1 MLYFC
6 VLLFITSQKEIGA
19 AEIALISYV
28 IFFTLVI
35 IVTFVV
41 FFTIFQRRKNQMLI
55 SQFQQKQEF
64 EAELVK
70 TQQEIQD
77 QTLKHVGRELHDNVG
92 QLLSLAT
99 MQMNALSKVASDDIQ
114 SKVSNASEAIK
125 ESLTEVRSLSKS
137 LNSDVIF
144 NLGFFATIENEIQR
158 LNKSQLIEASLS
170 TEGDMVK
177 FENNKDET
185 ILFRILQEFFSNSLK
200 YAEAETFK
208 VHLDY
213 QKEQLIITAK
223 DNGKGFDIDAIQ
235 QGSGLTNMKKR
246 AELIN
251 ATYNLESSKGK
262 GTTLTLIYPYKL
274 KS

>member
-6 VLLFITSQKEIGA
+6 VLLFIASQKEIGA
-19 AEIALISYV
+19 AEIVLISYV

-35 IVTFVV
+35 IITFVV
-41 FFTIFQRRKNQMLI
+41 FFTVFQRRKNQMLI
-55 SQFQQKQEF
+55 TQFEQKEEF
-64 EAELVK
+64 EAELIK

-99 MQMNALSKVASDDIQ
+99 MQMNALSKVATDDIQ

-144 NLGFFATIENEIQR
+144 NLGFYATLENEIQR
-158 LNKSQLIEASLS
+158 LNKSQLIEVSLS
-170 TEGDMVK
+170 TKGDLVK

-185 ILFRILQEFFSNSLK
+185 ILFRILQEFFSNTLK
-200 YAEAETFK
+200 YADAESLM
-208 VHLDY
+208 VHLNY
-213 QKEQLIITAK
+213 QQEQLIITAK
-223 DNGKGFDIDAIQ
+223 DDGKGFDMDTAAK
-235 QGSGLTNMKKR
+235 GSGIINMKKR

-251 ATYNLESSKGK
+251 ATYNLESSIGR

-274 KS
+274 ES

>member
-1 MLYFC
+1 MLRFC
-6 VLLFITSQKEIGA
+6 VLLFIASQKEIGA
-19 AEIALISYV
+19 EEIALMSYV

-35 IVTFVV
+35 IITFVV

-55 SQFQQKQEF
+55 SQFQQKQQF

-144 NLGFFATIENEIQR
+144 NLGFNTTLENEIQR

-170 TEGDMVK
+170 TEGHLVK

-185 ILFRILQEFFSNSLK
+185 ILFRILQEFLSNALK
-200 YAEAETFK
+200 YADAESLM
-208 VHLDY
+208 VRLSY
-213 QKEQLIITAK
+213 QQEQLIITAK
-223 DNGKGFDIDAIQ
+223 DDGKGFDMDTAAK
-235 QGSGLTNMKKR
+235 GSGLINMKKR

-251 ATYNLESSKGK
+251 ATYNLESSTGE
-262 GTTLTLIYPYKL
+262 GTTLTLIYPYRL
-274 KS
+274 ES

>member
-1 MLYFC
+1 MLHLWFS
-6 VLLFITSQKEIGA
+6 LHPPLQETIKDEEI
-19 AEIALISYV
+19 ILIVYSL
-28 IFFTLVI
+28 IVI
-35 IVTFVV
+35 ICLSVLFV
-41 FFTIFQRRKNQMLI
+41 FFFIGFQKRKNQLVI
-55 SQFQQKQEF
+55 DKIKQQQDFQE
-64 EAELVK
+64 ELVK

-114 SKVSNASEAIK
+114 SKVSNASEAVK
-125 ESLTEVRSLSKS
+125 ESLMEVRSLSKS

-144 NLGFFATIENEIQR
+144 NLGFFATVENEIQR

-200 YAEAETFK
+200 YAEADTFK

-223 DNGKGFDIDAIQ
+223 DDGKGFDIDAIQ

-262 GTTLTLIYPYKL
+262 GTSLTLIYPYKL
-274 KS
+274 ES

>member
-1 MLYFC
+1 ML
-6 VLLFITSQKEIGA
+6 ITQFEQKE
-19 AEIALISYV
+19 
-28 IFFTLVI
+28 
-35 IVTFVV
+35 
-41 FFTIFQRRKNQMLI
+41 
-55 SQFQQKQEF
+55 EF
-64 EAELVK
+64 EAELIK

-170 TEGDMVK
+170 TKGDLVK

-213 QKEQLIITAK
+213 QKGQLIITAK
-223 DNGKGFDIDAIQ
+223 DDGKGFDIDAIQ

-251 ATYNLESSKGK
+251 ATYNLESSIGR

-274 KS
+274 ES

>member
-1 MLYFC
+1 
-6 VLLFITSQKEIGA
+6 
-19 AEIALISYV
+19 
-28 IFFTLVI
+28 
-35 IVTFVV
+35 
-41 FFTIFQRRKNQMLI
+41 MLI

-144 NLGFFATIENEIQR
+144 NLGFYATLENEIQR

-170 TEGDMVK
+170 TEGDLVK

-185 ILFRILQEFFSNSLK
+185 ILFRILQEFFSNALK
-200 YAEAETFK
+200 YADAESLK
-208 VHLDY
+208 VHLNY
-213 QKEQLIITAK
+213 QQTQLIITAK
-223 DNGKGFDIDAIQ
+223 DDGKGFDMVTAAK
-235 QGSGLTNMKKR
+235 GSGLINMKKR

-251 ATYNLESSKGK
+251 ATYNLESSTGK

-274 KS
+274 

>member
-1 MLYFC
+1 
-6 VLLFITSQKEIGA
+6 
-19 AEIALISYV
+19 
-28 IFFTLVI
+28 
-35 IVTFVV
+35 
-41 FFTIFQRRKNQMLI
+41 MLI

>member
-1 MLYFC
+1 ML
-6 VLLFITSQKEIGA
+6 ITQFEQKE
-19 AEIALISYV
+19 
-28 IFFTLVI
+28 
-35 IVTFVV
+35 
-41 FFTIFQRRKNQMLI
+41 
-55 SQFQQKQEF
+55 EF
-64 EAELVK
+64 EAELIK

-99 MQMNALSKVASDDIQ
+99 MQMNALSKVATDDIQ

-125 ESLTEVRSLSKS
+125 DSLPEVRSLSKS

-144 NLGFFATIENEIQR
+144 NLGFYATLENEIQR

-170 TEGDMVK
+170 TKGALVK

-213 QKEQLIITAK
+213 QKGQLIITAK
-223 DNGKGFDIDAIQ
+223 DDGKGFDIDAIQ

-251 ATYNLESSKGK
+251 ATYNLESSIGR
-262 GTTLTLIYPYKL
+262 GATLTLIYPYKL
-274 KS
+274 ES

>member
-1 MLYFC
+1 ML
-6 VLLFITSQKEIGA
+6 ITQFEQKE
-19 AEIALISYV
+19 
-28 IFFTLVI
+28 
-35 IVTFVV
+35 
-41 FFTIFQRRKNQMLI
+41 
-55 SQFQQKQEF
+55 EF
-64 EAELVK
+64 EAELIK

-99 MQMNALSKVASDDIQ
+99 MQMNALSKVATDDIQ

-170 TEGDMVK
+170 TKGDLVK

-213 QKEQLIITAK
+213 QKGQLIITAK
-223 DNGKGFDIDAIQ
+223 DDGKGFDIDAIQ

-251 ATYNLESSKGK
+251 ATYNLESSIGR
-262 GTTLTLIYPYKL
+262 GATLTLIYPYKL
-274 KS
+274 ES

>member
-1 MLYFC
+1 MLHLWFSLHPALQETIKDEEIILIVYSLI
-6 VLLFITSQKEIGA
+6 VIIALSLLF
-19 AEIALISYV
+19 
-28 IFFTLVI
+28 
-35 IVTFVV
+35 V
-41 FFTIFQRRKNQMLI
+41 FFFVGFQKRKNQMLI
-55 SQFQQKQEF
+55 SQFKQKQEF

-114 SKVSNASEAIK
+114 SKVSNASEAVK

-144 NLGFFATIENEIQR
+144 NLGFFATVENEIQR
-158 LNKSQLIEASLS
+158 LNKSQLIEANLS
-170 TEGDMVK
+170 KEGDVVK

-200 YAEAETFK
+200 YADAESLM
-208 VHLDY
+208 VHLNY
-213 QKEQLIITAK
+213 QQGQLIITAK
-223 DNGKGFDIDAIQ
+223 DDGKGFDMDTAAK
-235 QGSGLTNMKKR
+235 GSGLINMKKR
-246 AELIN
+246 ADLIN
-251 ATYNLESSKGK
+251 ATYNLESSTGK
-262 GTTLTLIYPYKL
+262 GTTLTLIYPYRL
-274 KS
+274 ES